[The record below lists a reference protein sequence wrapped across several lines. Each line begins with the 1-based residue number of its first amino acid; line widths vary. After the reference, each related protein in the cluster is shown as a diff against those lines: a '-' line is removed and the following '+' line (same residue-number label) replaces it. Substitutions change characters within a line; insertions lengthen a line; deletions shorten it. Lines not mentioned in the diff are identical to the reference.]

1 MDNQF
6 TPGYMSYGS
15 QFKTEP
21 GQQQPASQPGQQS
34 QQQFKSEQN
43 QQPQSQHPPPQQ
55 HPGLSSFGSLSATP
69 AHSQQDSPASG
80 HPTLPPLQN
89 QNGGYAQFGSLSY
102 AHPGSQT
109 HTPPTPHTPV
119 TSSMGNGQTSA
130 YSHVSPASAMGP
142 PSYSQNPYSM
152 SSSSMMYPSSTS
164 TSMPPSSSAG
174 GLPTIRPMPPGG
186 VGGPMGSLPS
196 LGNPHMGQQ
205 ASFMQ
210 NEEAP
215 THVVGSQG
223 RRGILPSA
231 PGRPNAPVSGS
242 GQASKNMIP
251 QKDADGKYPCPHCN
265 KTYLHAK
272 HLKRHL
278 LRRESFSENSS

>member
-55 HPGLSSFGSLSATP
+55 QPGLSSFGSLSATP

-102 AHPGSQT
+102 DHPGSQT
-109 HTPPTPHTPV
+109 HTPPTPHI
-119 TSSMGNGQTSA
+119 NLHLTSA
-130 YSHVSPASAMGP
+130 LIISFLFFWNTFFLFKLKIVASVFT
-142 PSYSQNPYSM
+142 Y
-152 SSSSMMYPSSTS
+152 
-164 TSMPPSSSAG
+164 
-174 GLPTIRPMPPGG
+174 R
-186 VGGPMGSLPS
+186 
-196 LGNPHMGQQ
+196 
-205 ASFMQ
+205 
-210 NEEAP
+210 NEF
-215 THVVGSQG
+215 
-223 RRGILPSA
+223 
-231 PGRPNAPVSGS
+231 
-242 GQASKNMIP
+242 KN
-251 QKDADGKYPCPHCN
+251 QK
-265 KTYLHAK
+265 LHAVNK
-272 HLKRHL
+272 L
-278 LRRESFSENSS
+278 NSI